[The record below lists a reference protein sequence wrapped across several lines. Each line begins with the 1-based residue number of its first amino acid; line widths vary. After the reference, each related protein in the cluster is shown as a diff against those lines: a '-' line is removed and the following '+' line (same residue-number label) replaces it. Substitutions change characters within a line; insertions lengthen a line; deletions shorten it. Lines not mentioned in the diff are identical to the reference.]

1 MASLPRLTGFPPATG
16 HHGTAP
22 ESAPARP
29 AMDGWIS
36 DELIA
41 ETRRT
46 WSVAYGKVISVEEAV
61 EILNNVKRLAGVLLR
76 AVEEGQRT

>member
-1 MASLPRLTGFPPATG
+1 M
-16 HHGTAP
+16 
-22 ESAPARP
+22 ES
-29 AMDGWIS
+29 WIS

-46 WSVAYGKVISVEEAV
+46 WSVAYGRMISVEEAV

-76 AVEEGQRT
+76 AVEEGQRA